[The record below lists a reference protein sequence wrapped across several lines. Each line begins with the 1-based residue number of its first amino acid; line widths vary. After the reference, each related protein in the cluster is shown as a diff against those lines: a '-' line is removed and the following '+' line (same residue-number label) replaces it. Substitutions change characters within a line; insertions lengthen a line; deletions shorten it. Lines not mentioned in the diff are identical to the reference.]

1 MIALPNGDQQSKSKL
16 NIDSQGNPNNNPDSY
31 DSDSDNYSNI
41 YDGNQEGE
49 NLLENDD
56 FDYFVTFIED
66 PSLPNDNVDKNDYA
80 ENENNNYDENDDDS
94 RYFSLDPI
102 LTKNKVKIIFKVED
116 EVSKRGFKT
125 IIHFILN
132 QYGTFLTK
140 KDTRKMEVTNRNIPF
155 NEFVQKN

>member
-1 MIALPNGDQQSKSKL
+1 MIALPNGDQQSKSNL

-56 FDYFVTFIED
+56 FDYFVTFIEN
-66 PSLPNDNVDKNDYA
+66 PSLPNVNVDKNDYA
-80 ENENNNYDENDDDS
+80 ENENNNYDENDDYG

-102 LTKNKVKIIFKVED
+102 LTKNEVKIIFKVED
-116 EVSKRGFKT
+116 EVSKRGF
-125 IIHFILN
+125 
-132 QYGTFLTK
+132 
-140 KDTRKMEVTNRNIPF
+140 
-155 NEFVQKN
+155 